1 MKTAVL
7 DPKISEF
14 ETNEQANHYDVWFRS
29 KVQEALDDKR
39 PRISHEHV
47 VQKIESLLASLRQE
61 K

>member
-1 MKTAVL
+1 MKTAFL

-14 ETNEQANHYDVWFRS
+14 ETNEQANHYDVWFRA

-39 PRISHEHV
+39 PRILHEHV
-47 VQKIESLLASLRQE
+47 AQKIESLLVSLKEE